1 MESISEIHIADS
13 ASEERT
19 DALEGA
25 VDVTTGDTVAETTD
39 EAADAAQ
46 PEQGAEVDAAAP
58 AEAEPAAEAEVVEA
72 EQAVEAEQ
80 RH

>member
-39 EAADAAQ
+39 EAVEA
-46 PEQGAEVDAAAP
+46 EQP
-58 AEAEPAAEAEVVEA
+58 AEAEVRGRGRA
-72 EQAVEAEQ
+72 
-80 RH
+80 RR